1 MLHPS
6 VNVSTILSQT
16 RPVLKATCACTGY
29 YDDIYSG
36 HVGFYV
42 STRWEVMEKRERAFR
57 FRNIDALKE
66 WHHKHD
72 MANVTLLSHDLGRM
86 LTPDEQLEA
95 ASDSDGSHASQD
107 DESSESSADDGS
119 GTHRYEKPSN
129 EHGVDE
135 E

>member
-1 MLHPS
+1 MLHS
-6 VNVSTILSQT
+6 SDKVSTILSQT

-29 YDDIYSG
+29 YDEIYSG

-42 STRWEVMEKRERAFR
+42 STRWEVMERRERAFR

-72 MANVTLLSHDLGRM
+72 MAQVTLLSHDLGRM

-95 ASDSDGSHASQD
+95 ASDSDASHED
-107 DESSESSADDGS
+107 EDESSDDDGS
-119 GTHRYEKPSN
+119 GTHRYEEASI
-129 EHGVDE
+129 ERGVDDE
-135 E
+135 

>member
-1 MLHPS
+1 VLHPS

-29 YDDIYSG
+29 YDEIYSG
-36 HVGFYV
+36 HLGFYV
-42 STRWEVMEKRERAFR
+42 SSRWEVMERRERAFR

-72 MANVTLLSHDLGRM
+72 MAQVSILSHDLGRM

-95 ASDSDGSHASQD
+95 PSDSDGSNASQS
-107 DESSESSADDGS
+107 DESSESSHHDRS
-119 GTHRYEKPSN
+119 
-129 EHGVDE
+129 GVDE